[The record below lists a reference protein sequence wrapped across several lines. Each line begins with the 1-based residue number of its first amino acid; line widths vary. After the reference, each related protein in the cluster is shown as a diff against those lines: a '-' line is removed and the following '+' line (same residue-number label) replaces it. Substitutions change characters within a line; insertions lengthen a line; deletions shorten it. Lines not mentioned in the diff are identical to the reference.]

1 VSQLTKAEEA
11 KGMTTKTFNVQG
23 MSCNHCVQAIE
34 RALKSLSGVS
44 AVQVDL
50 AQGTVTVTY
59 DEALVGE
66 AKMKEAIE
74 DAGYDV
80 A

>member
-1 VSQLTKAEEA
+1 
-11 KGMTTKTFNVQG
+11 MTTKIFNVHG
-23 MSCNHCVQAIE
+23 MSCSHCVQAIE
-34 RALKSLSGVS
+34 RALKGLSGVS

-59 DEALVGE
+59 DEASVGE
-66 AKMKEAIE
+66 AKLKEAIE
-74 DAGYDV
+74 EAGYDV